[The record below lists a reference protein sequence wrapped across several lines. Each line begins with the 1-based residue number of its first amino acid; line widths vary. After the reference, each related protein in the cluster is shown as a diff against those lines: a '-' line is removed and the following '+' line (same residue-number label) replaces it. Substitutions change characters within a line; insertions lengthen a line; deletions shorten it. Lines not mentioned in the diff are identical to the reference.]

1 MVRVRFAPSPT
12 GYVHV
17 GSLRTALYN
26 YLFAKKNK
34 GEFLLRLEDTDRTR
48 LQEGS
53 ADNLLKAL
61 YDTGVI
67 PDEGLIMGEDGKA
80 SQKGDSGPYIQS
92 ERLELYQKYIKRLLN
107 EGKAYYCF
115 CTKERLDN
123 LRSRQKAAGL
133 TPRYDGHCRNLS
145 EEEIKKRIDAGEP
158 YVIRLK
164 LPENKDIIFHDVVR
178 GDVTINTDDL
188 DDQVL
193 IKADGFPTYHFAVV
207 VDDHLMGITH
217 VIRGEE
223 WLPST
228 PKHVYL
234 YECFGW
240 KAPQYV
246 HLPNILNAD
255 HKKLSKRQGD
265 VAVGDFLDKGYLP
278 EALINYLALLGWS
291 PEDERE
297 IMTLSEMVKSFD
309 LSKVHRSGAVFDR
322 EKLDWMN
329 GQYIKAMEDNTLAEL
344 IAPYFDDN
352 SISQETF
359 FQYASLIKERIVCL
373 SEAPNSVN
381 EILNGEFD
389 WPTEGEAYEI
399 LHAKT
404 VPILYRALNE
414 KLSGESDWSADNIQ
428 GHIKAIQKEHKKEGV
443 KGKALYMPIRLM
455 LTGVMHGPDLAL
467 IMSVLGKDEC
477 LKRLTRF
484 YNEILKEE
492 EGI

>member
-92 ERLELYQKYIKRLLN
+92 ERLELYQKYIKQLLN

-399 LHAKT
+399 LHAKPYRFFT
-404 VPILYRALNE
+404 GLLMKSFQESRIGAPITFR
-414 KLSGESDWSADNIQ
+414 
-428 GHIKAIQKEHKKEGV
+428 V
-443 KGKALYMPIRLM
+443 
-455 LTGVMHGPDLAL
+455 
-467 IMSVLGKDEC
+467 
-477 LKRLTRF
+477 
-484 YNEILKEE
+484 ILKPSKKNIRKRVSKEKPF
-492 EGI
+492 ICRYV